1 MRKIDYP
8 CKAVYR
14 ALIPDQAVGTDLDYF
29 SIFNGSAVSNGHT
42 EVKVI
47 VAAVKVIVAGDTTS
61 GAAVGI
67 NLHLHKTTAIG
78 TGGTLF
84 TRDGTAN
91 TAATF
96 TSLVGSTTGL
106 PANLTGRYIPT
117 GGATV
122 GIWLSQVSVF
132 TEETG
137 VGGTYLEKWLH
148 HYESEAI
155 VLNPGQGLLVK
166 QGSVAGDGDVGFIVE
181 FGIIQG

>member
-14 ALIPDQAVGTDLDYF
+14 AMIPDQVAGADLDYF
-29 SIFNGSAVSNGHT
+29 SLWNGTNVSNGHR
-42 EVKVI
+42 EARII
-47 VAAVKVIVAGDTTS
+47 VTAVKVIVAPDVANA
-61 GAAVGI
+61 AAVAV

-78 TGGTLF
+78 TGGTAL
-84 TRDGTAN
+84 TRDGTSN

-96 TSLVGSTTGL
+96 TSLVGNTTGM
-106 PANLTGRYIPT
+106 PAGISGRYIPT

-122 GIWLSQVSVF
+122 GQWLGQVSVF

-148 HYESEAI
+148 HPESEAI
-155 VLNPGQGLLVK
+155 ALQPSEGLLVK
-166 QGSVAGDGDVGFIVE
+166 QGAVAGGGSVGFVVE
-181 FGIIQG
+181 FGVVQG